1 MSEELFENTQPEEAV
16 QEVNNPYIQAA
27 DHTTNPQG
35 ESNAYNQLPGYDRN
49 PYTQQGYA
57 QSTQNP
63 QAQQGYAQ
71 NSYMQQGYTQNTQNA
86 YMQQGYSQNAQN
98 PYMQQGY
105 TANVQN
111 PYIQQPQKRPKGN
124 GTGFGVASLVL
135 GIVSVFLF
143 GCCVNYITAILAIVF
158 AVVQMVK
165 NRQKGMAIAGIVTAC
180 VSIILGT
187 LMWVGVSKNLGDT
200 NVDDLYDEFY
210 EYYENEYPLNN
221 SVDEL

>member
-1 MSEELFENTQPEEAV
+1 MSEELFENTQSGQNSYMQQEEA
-16 QEVNNPYIQAA
+16 QNSY
-27 DHTTNPQG
+27 
-35 ESNAYNQLPGYDRN
+35 S
-49 PYTQQGYA
+49 QQGYT

-63 QAQQGYAQ
+63 CT
-71 NSYMQQGYTQNTQNA
+71 QQGYTQNTQNPYTQQGYTQSTQNP
-86 YMQQGYSQNAQN
+86 YMQQDYTTNVQN

-105 TANVQN
+105 TSNVQS
-111 PYIQQPQKRPKGN
+111 PYMQQPGKRQKGD
-124 GTGFGVASLVL
+124 GTGFGIASLVL

-143 GCCVNYITAILAIVF
+143 GCCVNYIMAILAIVF

-200 NVDDLYDEFY
+200 NVEDLYDDFY
-210 EYYENEYPLNN
+210 EYYENEYPLSN
-221 SVDEL
+221 SIDEL